1 MSSALTVRGRMG
13 CAQQSGSGLQG
24 TDLPKRVEAEVA
36 AQESGPGHVHQGLHG
51 HPRPCSPQNSGPPKS
66 AWAGFWR
73 PLEREGTVSLP

>member
-24 TDLPKRVEAEVA
+24 TDLPKTVEAEVA

-51 HPRPCSPQNSGPPKS
+51 HPRPCSPQNSRPPQECMG
-66 AWAGFWR
+66 WF
-73 PLEREGTVSLP
+73 LEAFRA